1 MESLI
6 KMFEICKIDSCTW
19 QDKLSKDIKI
29 LASKYHNLYETLCFD
44 PYENMDTHSKKI
56 LINYL
61 QKDNNAR
68 ILLSNQ
74 IIELYPN
81 STLNF
86 VDIDSIMDYYID
98 SLELAC

>member
-1 MESLI
+1 M
-6 KMFEICKIDSCTW
+6 
-19 QDKLSKDIKI
+19 
-29 LASKYHNLYETLCFD
+29 
-44 PYENMDTHSKKI
+44 
-56 LINYL
+56 INYL

-68 ILLSNQ
+68 TLLSNQ

-98 SLELAC
+98 SLELTC

>member
-6 KMFEICKIDSCTW
+6 QMFETCKIDSCIW
-19 QDKLSKDIKI
+19 QDILSKDIKI
-29 LASKYHNLYETLCFD
+29 LASKYHNLYDMLCFV
-44 PYENMDTHSKKI
+44 PYENMDNHSKKI
-56 LINYL
+56 MINYL

-68 ILLSNQ
+68 TLLSNQ

-98 SLELAC
+98 SLELTC